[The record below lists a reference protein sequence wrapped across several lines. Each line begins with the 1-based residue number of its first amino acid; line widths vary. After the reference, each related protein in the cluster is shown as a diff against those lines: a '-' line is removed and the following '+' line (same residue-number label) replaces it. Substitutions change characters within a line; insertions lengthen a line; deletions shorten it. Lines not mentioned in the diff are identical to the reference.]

1 LEMFGG
7 KRSLI
12 VNSKNICRYPGKAIV
27 RMGAHNGRR
36 FDHRL
41 RVASGCSK
49 KARGK
54 RGKGKAGGKGARGK
68 RR

>member
-1 LEMFGG
+1 
-7 KRSLI
+7 LI

-54 RGKGKAGGKGARGK
+54 GKARGRGKAEGRGAKDK